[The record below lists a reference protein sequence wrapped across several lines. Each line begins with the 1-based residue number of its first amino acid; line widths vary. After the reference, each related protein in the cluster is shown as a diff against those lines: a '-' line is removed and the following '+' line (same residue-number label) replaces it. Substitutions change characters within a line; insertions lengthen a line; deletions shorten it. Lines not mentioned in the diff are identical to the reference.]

1 LAKVHIIV
9 MSDSRS
15 RLILLTGATGF
26 VGRQVLRALVERNCK
41 VRLIVRDASYSKVV
55 PSDAIEAVITTP
67 DLWSASVTWC
77 DEVCRGVDI
86 VIHAAWYAEPG
97 QYLRSPKNLDCL
109 AGTLRL
115 SQGASRAK
123 VRRFIGIGTC
133 FEYDLSAGHLT
144 VATPLR
150 PSSPYAAAKA
160 AIDMALYDRMGKELG
175 QPLYRIWGLD
185 PSRTTLTSYTI
196 GISDTEDMLRKVRA
210 AKDYPV
216 LKIKM
221 GHPGDLEQLRAI
233 RAITDQV
240 IRVDANA
247 AWEPKEALY
256 KIDAMAELSV
266 EFVEQPL
273 PPRNVEGMRWL
284 HRRSRLPLIVD
295 ESCLTNDDIPALVDQ
310 CDGINI
316 KLMKC
321 GGLYEALR
329 MIFTARAHHLQVMLG
344 SMIESSVANTAMA
357 HLSPLVDYADLD
369 GHVLI
374 ANDPYLGLKLEQG
387 KIVLPDG
394 PGLGVKLREG
404 VN

>member
-1 LAKVHIIV
+1 MMKTE
-9 MSDSRS
+9 M
-15 RLILLTGATGF
+15 
-26 VGRQVLRALVERNCK
+26 K
-41 VRLIVRDASYSKVV
+41 VRRLELREPFGISRGTSVEKFNTFVEIDAGVGEAAPSNFYGESPETVQTVIPLLLKVIEED
-55 PSDAIEAVITTP
+55 PFAIEASYRAMNIRF
-67 DLWSASVTWC
+67 
-77 DEVCRGVDI
+77 RG
-86 VIHAAWYAEPG
+86 
-97 QYLRSPKNLDCL
+97 N
-109 AGTLRL
+109 
-115 SQGASRAK
+115 
-123 VRRFIGIGTC
+123 
-133 FEYDLSAGHLT
+133 
-144 VATPLR
+144 
-150 PSSPYAAAKA
+150 AAAKA

-175 QPLYRIWGLD
+175 QPLYKLWGLD

-256 KIDAMAELSV
+256 KIDAMAELNV

-329 MIFTARAHHLQVMLG
+329 MISTARAHQLQVMLG

-374 ANDPYLGLKLEQG
+374 ANDPYDGLKLDRG

-394 PGLGVKLREG
+394 PGLGVTLREEES
-404 VN
+404 